1 MNRFALASILLAA
14 ACGDNH
20 CAPIDP
26 SAGPTLQEAA
36 ELAGAAACERI
47 FRCQPQPPFPS
58 VDACVASY
66 VAQAC
71 EFCVTTG
78 NGRLCTPLDCEQ
90 SYGASYEELEAC
102 VAQYERID
110 CTVIYVPRI
119 CTL

>member
-66 VAQAC
+66 
-71 EFCVTTG
+71 
-78 NGRLCTPLDCEQ
+78 
-90 SYGASYEELEAC
+90 EELEAC

-110 CTVIYVPRI
+110 CTVIYVPRL